1 MEIDPAPSPLGVLSR
16 NSWQKVV
23 SLGEHVA
30 AILVTDAPGSSSL
43 PASFLK
49 IAISSLLDR
58 IV

>member
-43 PASFLK
+43 PASFK